1 MAATIGAGVA
11 DAILVVLQA
20 WLLARVIDG
29 AVIQDAG
36 LAALGPSLAALAAVF
51 LGRAVATWARAAAG
65 ARAGRAVTATV
76 RQRLYRHIAALGPVR
91 LQGYHSG
98 AVASAL
104 VEQVEALEAYYAHY
118 LPQTVLATAVPLAL
132 IAVVGA
138 VDLYAGLLL
147 LIAAPLIPLFMTL
160 IGIGADRRSRRQQ
173 QSLARI
179 SAHFLD
185 RLRGLA
191 TLRILRAT
199 ERAAEAIEAA
209 ADEYRARSMSVLR
222 VAFLSSAVL
231 ELVSALSIALVA
243 IYVGFS
249 LLGYLQFGPGPGLG
263 LAAGLFI
270 LLLAPEVFLP
280 LRRLAQH
287 YHDRATAI
295 GAAGEIVRLL
305 EEPAPVSSPAVA
317 EASAPPRRDAEGLPV
332 PAPVPL
338 AFHATSVHFVA
349 AEAPA
354 LDGLELTVAPGERV
368 VISGPS
374 GAGKSTLLHL
384 AAGFL
389 QPDTGSVTAGGVP
402 PADAGVAWVGQ
413 RPWLFHGT
421 VRENLQLADPQADD
435 QRLWAALHHA
445 DLAPVIAGLPE
456 RLDTPLGEEGHGL
469 SGGQASRLAL
479 ARALLSGAPLLLLDE
494 PTAGLDPGS
503 RERVLAAVAAL
514 ADGRRTVLMVA
525 HDRDTHDWGDRHLVI
540 EAGRCVEDRRA

>member
-51 LGRAVATWARAAAG
+51 LGRALATWARAAAG
-65 ARAGRAVTATV
+65 ARAGRAVTAAV

-147 LIAAPLIPLFMTL
+147 LIAAPLIPLFMAL

-249 LLGYLQFGPGPGLG
+249 LLGYLQFGPGPELG

-287 YHDRATAI
+287 YHDRATAM
-295 GAAGEIVRLL
+295 GAAGEILSLL
-305 EEPAPVSSPAVA
+305 EEPAPASPAPVAA
-317 EASAPPRRDAEGLPV
+317 EAAAPARRDAEGLPV
-332 PAPVPL
+332 PAPVAV
-338 AFHATSVHFVA
+338 AFRGAAVRL
-349 AEAPA
+349 AEA
-354 LDGLELTVAPGERV
+354 
-368 VISGPS
+368 
-374 GAGKSTLLHL
+374 
-384 AAGFL
+384 AA
-389 QPDTGSVTAGGVP
+389 
-402 PADAGVAWVGQ
+402 
-413 RPWLFHGT
+413 
-421 VRENLQLADPQADD
+421 
-435 QRLWAALHHA
+435 
-445 DLAPVIAGLPE
+445 
-456 RLDTPLGEEGHGL
+456 
-469 SGGQASRLAL
+469 
-479 ARALLSGAPLLLLDE
+479 
-494 PTAGLDPGS
+494 
-503 RERVLAAVAAL
+503 
-514 ADGRRTVLMVA
+514 RR
-525 HDRDTHDWGDRHLVI
+525 
-540 EAGRCVEDRRA
+540 